1 MLKRETNLDNI
12 YLEQL
17 YTFGGVNRYSR
28 MHIVSTSYMALID
41 KNRLNT
47 KLTENASW
55 FNVSVEEENGNA
67 TILFDN
73 GKEIFKTKIK
83 KILKD
88 KTIDR
93 YQFEIVEKNNLAFGH
108 ALVILSGIKRLRNK
122 IMYTATVFN
131 MMPKEFILGEL
142 QQVYEVI
149 LNMKLLDS
157 AFRRIIAN
165 KVDKTD
171 DYKTG

>member
-1 MLKRETNLDNI
+1 
-12 YLEQL
+12 
-17 YTFGGVNRYSR
+17 

-47 KLTENASW
+47 KLTENDSW
-55 FNVSVEEENGNA
+55 FNVSVEEENRNV

-73 GKEIFKTKIK
+73 GKEIFKKKFK

-88 KTIDR
+88 KTTDR
-93 YQFEIVEKNNLAFGH
+93 YQFEIVENNNLAFDH

-122 IMYTATVFN
+122 IMYIDTVFN
-131 MMPKEFILGEL
+131 MMPNEFILGEL

-149 LNMKLLDS
+149 LNMKLLDL

-165 KVDKTD
+165 KVEKTD

>member
-1 MLKRETNLDNI
+1 
-12 YLEQL
+12 
-17 YTFGGVNRYSR
+17 

-55 FNVSVEEENGNA
+55 FNVSVEEENRNV

-93 YQFEIVEKNNLAFGH
+93 YQFEIVENNNLAFDH
-108 ALVILSGIKRLRNK
+108 ALVILSGIKILGNK
-122 IMYTATVFN
+122 IMYTDTVFN

>member
-1 MLKRETNLDNI
+1 
-12 YLEQL
+12 
-17 YTFGGVNRYSR
+17 

-47 KLTENASW
+47 KLTENDSW
-55 FNVSVEEENGNA
+55 FNVSVEEENRNV

-73 GKEIFKTKIK
+73 GKEIFKKKFK

-88 KTIDR
+88 KTTDR
-93 YQFEIVEKNNLAFGH
+93 YQFEIVENNNLAFDH

-122 IMYTATVFN
+122 IMYIDTVFN
-131 MMPKEFILGEL
+131 MMPKEFTLGEL

-149 LNMKLLDS
+149 LNMKLLDL

-165 KVDKTD
+165 KVEKTD

>member
-1 MLKRETNLDNI
+1 
-12 YLEQL
+12 
-17 YTFGGVNRYSR
+17 
-28 MHIVSTSYMALID
+28 MALID

-47 KLTENASW
+47 KLTENDSW
-55 FNVSVEEENGNA
+55 FNVSVEEENRNV

-73 GKEIFKTKIK
+73 GKEIFKKKFK

-88 KTIDR
+88 KTTDR
-93 YQFEIVEKNNLAFGH
+93 YQFEIVENNNLAFDH

-122 IMYTATVFN
+122 IMYIDTVFN

-149 LNMKLLDS
+149 LNMKLLDL

-165 KVDKTD
+165 KVEKTD

>member
-1 MLKRETNLDNI
+1 
-12 YLEQL
+12 
-17 YTFGGVNRYSR
+17 
-28 MHIVSTSYMALID
+28 MALID

-55 FNVSVEEENGNA
+55 FNVSVEEENRNV

-93 YQFEIVEKNNLAFGH
+93 YQFEIVENNNLAFDH
-108 ALVILSGIKRLRNK
+108 ALVILSGIKILGNK
-122 IMYTATVFN
+122 IMYTDTVFN

>member
-1 MLKRETNLDNI
+1 
-12 YLEQL
+12 
-17 YTFGGVNRYSR
+17 

-47 KLTENASW
+47 KLTENDSW
-55 FNVSVEEENGNA
+55 FNVSVEEENRNV

-73 GKEIFKTKIK
+73 GKEIFKKKFK

-88 KTIDR
+88 KTTDR
-93 YQFEIVEKNNLAFGH
+93 YQFEIVENNNLAFDH

-122 IMYTATVFN
+122 IMYIDTVFN

-149 LNMKLLDS
+149 LNMKLLDL

-165 KVDKTD
+165 KVEKTD

>member
-1 MLKRETNLDNI
+1 
-12 YLEQL
+12 
-17 YTFGGVNRYSR
+17 
-28 MHIVSTSYMALID
+28 MALID

-55 FNVSVEEENGNA
+55 FNVSVEEENRNV

-88 KTIDR
+88 KTTDR
-93 YQFEIVEKNNLAFGH
+93 YQFEIVENNNLAFDH

-122 IMYTATVFN
+122 IMYIDTVFN

-142 QQVYEVI
+142 QQVYDVI
-149 LNMKLLDS
+149 LNMKLLDL

-165 KVDKTD
+165 KVGKTD

>member
-1 MLKRETNLDNI
+1 MRIL
-12 YLEQL
+12 
-17 YTFGGVNRYSR
+17 
-28 MHIVSTSYMALID
+28 STSYMALID

-55 FNVSVEEENGNA
+55 FNVSVEEENRNV

-93 YQFEIVEKNNLAFGH
+93 YQFEIVENNNLAFDH
-108 ALVILSGIKRLRNK
+108 ALVILSGIKILGNK
-122 IMYTATVFN
+122 IMYTDTVFN